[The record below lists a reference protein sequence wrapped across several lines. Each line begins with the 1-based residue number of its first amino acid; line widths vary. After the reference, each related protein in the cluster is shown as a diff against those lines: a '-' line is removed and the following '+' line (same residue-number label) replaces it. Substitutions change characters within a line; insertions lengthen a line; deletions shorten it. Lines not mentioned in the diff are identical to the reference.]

1 MILAFSSISTIQLRL
16 PAGNDNLSL
25 IHIVGSVR
33 DTLDCRAEF
42 NVSSVMVVPDLE
54 EITNFVNSLQQ
65 PDKQITNNPFA
76 QILASGNQN
85 IIGQVISSLSQEFN
99 KINEQTVEYAV
110 ASKQMNSEFHFCDA
124 IPSLDGIPAINIV
137 VSPLG
142 SQTQQTVSYCS
153 SLNI

>member
-25 IHIVGSVR
+25 IHIVASVR

-42 NVSSVMVVPDLE
+42 NVSSVMVVPDSE
-54 EITNFVNSLQQ
+54 EITNFVDSLQQ
-65 PDKQITNNPFA
+65 SGNQITNNPFA

-99 KINEQTVEYAV
+99 RINNQTVDDAV
-110 ASKQMNSEFHFCDA
+110 ASKAMNSEFHFCNK
-124 IPSLDGIPAINIV
+124 IPF
-137 VSPLG
+137 
-142 SQTQQTVSYCS
+142 
-153 SLNI
+153 